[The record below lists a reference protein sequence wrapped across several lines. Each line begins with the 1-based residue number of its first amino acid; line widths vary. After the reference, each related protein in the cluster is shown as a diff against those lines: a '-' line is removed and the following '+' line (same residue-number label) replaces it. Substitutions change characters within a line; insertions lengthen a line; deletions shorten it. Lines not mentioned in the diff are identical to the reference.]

1 MLYCYIVMEKKY
13 LQLNDINA
21 YKAAFHIVNEV
32 WDIVD
37 AWKPFARDTLGKQ
50 FVRSMDSIAGNIAE
64 GFGRFTKKEK
74 IQFYRY
80 SYGSITESLH
90 WNEMAKRRKLLS
102 ETQYKH
108 IFQELKKLPKEVHHL
123 IRFTN
128 NKLTI

>member
-1 MLYCYIVMEKKY
+1 MEKKY

>member
-1 MLYCYIVMEKKY
+1 MEKKY

-21 YKAAFHIVNEV
+21 YKAAFHIANEV

-80 SYGSITESLH
+80 SYGSITESLN